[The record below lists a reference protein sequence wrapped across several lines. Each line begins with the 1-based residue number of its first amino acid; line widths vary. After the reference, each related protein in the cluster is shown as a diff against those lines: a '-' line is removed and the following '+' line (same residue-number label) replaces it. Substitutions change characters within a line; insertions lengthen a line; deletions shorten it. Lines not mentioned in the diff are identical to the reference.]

1 MRTSDDMWIGPAAM
15 TLSSS
20 AHALTAVA
28 AEEGGHINPLVTG
41 GGAFL
46 VLLLLLW
53 ITTRFNR
60 DR

>member
-1 MRTSDDMWIGPAAM
+1 MSLTS
-15 TLSSS
+15 
-20 AHALTAVA
+20 TAQQLVTVA
-28 AEEGGHINPLVTG
+28 AEGEHGGNHESLSPYLTG
-41 GGAFL
+41 GGAFV

>member
-1 MRTSDDMWIGPAAM
+1 MSLTSTAHQLV
-15 TLSSS
+15 TL
-20 AHALTAVA
+20 A
-28 AEEGGHINPLVTG
+28 AEGGEHGGNHQSLSPFLTG
-41 GGAFL
+41 GGAFV